1 MANKIIS
8 LRNIKR
14 ALSLKPDSS
23 TTYIISGRVGNF
35 RPYKS
40 FNFVDL
46 SDGSSKNH
54 LQAVI
59 KRDLLKKPELGSYI
73 TCQGNLLSSPGS
85 KQDVEFKVESIQF
98 VGECNPLDYPLAT
111 TCRQPIDWY
120 RQLPHLRPRAPHF
133 ASLMRMRSELELSLH
148 MIMKQMDF
156 FLVHTPSLTA
166 NDSEASSDLFVVK
179 RSKMLN
185 KQLDSTTKNDSAT
198 QRITLDEYFDKEVY
212 LITSAQLHLESVV
225 SSLSRAYT
233 ISTAFR
239 AENSISTR
247 HLCEFLMFEAEEANV
262 TKLEPL
268 MDRVESIIKFV
279 GQYLSEVS
287 EHKLDI
293 DSLISDNQN
302 KDIFSKLIY
311 KSYIKMTYQE
321 ALQILKDKIKF
332 QGPTEYGCDI
342 GRIQEKKLLEFCN
355 NVPIFIINYPKSLKP
370 FYMKCDQSDK
380 EALCFDLIAPHGGE
394 ICGGS
399 LREDSFDKLI
409 DNLNRH
415 NFEEDDLKKFQWYL
429 DSRRYGTFPHGGFG
443 IGIERLVQSLLG
455 IKNIKD
461 TTAFPRWTGRCPM

>member
-1 MANKIIS
+1 MANKIIT

-14 ALSLKPDSS
+14 ALSLKPDDS

-40 FNFVDL
+40 FNFIDL

-54 LQAVI
+54 LQTVI

-73 TCQGNLLSSPGS
+73 SCQGNLVSSPGS
-85 KQDVEFKVESIQF
+85 KQDVEFKVKSIQF
-98 VGECNPLDYPLAT
+98 VGQCDPLDYPLAT
-111 TCRQPIDWY
+111 TCRQPMDWY

-133 ASLMRMRSELELSLH
+133 ASLLRLRSELELSLH

-179 RSKMLN
+179 RSKMS
-185 KQLDSTTKNDSAT
+185 KQPDSTTEDDST
-198 QRITLDEYFDKEVY
+198 KRITLDEYFNREVY
-212 LITSAQLHLESVV
+212 LITSAQLHLESVI

-262 TKLEPL
+262 TELEPL

-287 EHKLDI
+287 EHKLDL
-293 DSLISDNQN
+293 DTLIGDNQN
-302 KDIFSKLIY
+302 KDTFSKLIY

-321 ALQILKDKIKF
+321 ALQILKDKIQF

-342 GRIQEKKLLEFCN
+342 GRIQEKKLLEYCD

-370 FYMKCDQSDK
+370 FYMKCDPSDK
-380 EALCFDLIAPHGGE
+380 EALCFDLIAPLGGE

-399 LREDSFDKLI
+399 LREDSCDKLI
-409 DNLNRH
+409 DNLNRLK
-415 NFEEDDLKKFQWYL
+415 FEENDLKNFQWYL